1 VERLIDS
8 GKARR
13 LGGFSLVEVMVA
25 FSILAIGLLS
35 VAAGQIYAM
44 RGGSQGR
51 HSSDAATVAQ
61 SQVENF
67 LRLDFND
74 ATLADT
80 GGAFVPAAGQPVQK
94 VVQAPSGNA
103 VEMSYLLSWRV
114 VDLDPNRK
122 SIDVRVIWNEP
133 GRAGRQLVI
142 STARHDDRL
151 TEGS

>member
-1 VERLIDS
+1 MEKLIEVRN
-8 GKARR
+8 ARR
-13 LGGFSLVEVMVA
+13 RGGFSLVEVMVA

-51 HSSDAATVAQ
+51 HSSAAATVAQ

-67 LRLDFND
+67 LRLDFGD

-80 GGAFVPAAGQPVQK
+80 GGAFVPAGGQPVQT
-94 VVQAPSGNA
+94 VVQDQGAGA
-103 VEMSYLLSWRV
+103 VEMTYLLSWRIA
-114 VDLDPNRK
+114 DLDANRK
-122 SIDVRVIWNEP
+122 SIDVQVTWNEP
-133 GRAGRQLVI
+133 GRPGRQLVI

>member
-1 VERLIDS
+1 VIEGR
-8 GKARR
+8 KARR
-13 LGGFSLVEVMVA
+13 QRGFSLVEVMVA
-25 FSILAIGLLS
+25 FSILAVGLLS

-67 LRLDFND
+67 LRLDFGD
-74 ATLADT
+74 ATLTDT
-80 GGAFVPAAGQPVQK
+80 GGAFVPPGGQQVQS
-94 VVQAPSGNA
+94 VVQSQAGNA
-103 VEMSYLLSWRV
+103 VEMSYLLSWRI
-114 VDLDPNRK
+114 VDLDANRK
-122 SIDVRVIWNEP
+122 SIDVRVTWNEP
-133 GRAGRQLVI
+133 GRPARQLVI

>member
-1 VERLIDS
+1 LIEVRE
-8 GKARR
+8 ARR
-13 LGGFSLVEVMVA
+13 RSGFSLVEVMVA

-67 LRLDFND
+67 LRLGFGD
-74 ATLADT
+74 AALADT
-80 GGAFVPAAGQPVQK
+80 GGAFVPAGGQPVQT
-94 VVQAPSGNA
+94 VVQSQGVGV
-103 VEMSYLLSWRV
+103 VEMSYLLSWRIA
-114 VDLDPNRK
+114 DLGANRK
-122 SIDVRVIWNEP
+122 AIDVRVTWNEP
-133 GRAGRQLVI
+133 GRPGRQLVI
-142 STARHDDRL
+142 STARHDDRP

>member
-1 VERLIDS
+1 MIEERM
-8 GKARR
+8 GRR
-13 LGGFSLVEVMVA
+13 RGGFSLVEVMVA

-67 LRLDFND
+67 LRLDFSD

-80 GGAFVPAAGQPVQK
+80 GGAFVPAGGQPVQTI
-94 VVQAPSGNA
+94 VQTQAGDA

-114 VDLDPNRK
+114 VDLDANRK
-122 SIDVRVIWNEP
+122 SIDVRVTWDEP
-133 GRAGRQLVI
+133 SRPGRQLVI
-142 STARHDDRL
+142 STVRHDDRL